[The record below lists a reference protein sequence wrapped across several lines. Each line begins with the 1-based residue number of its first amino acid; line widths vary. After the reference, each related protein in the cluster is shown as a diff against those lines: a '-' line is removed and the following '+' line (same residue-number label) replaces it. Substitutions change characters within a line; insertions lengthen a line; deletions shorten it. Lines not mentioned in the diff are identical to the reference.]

1 MTYFGAIKVGT
12 YFSVFNSWHIFK
24 KYSEN
29 FAISSNGELV
39 AFYPDD
45 RVLPIM

>member
-1 MTYFGAIKVGT
+1 MTNFGALKIGA
-12 YFSVFNSWHIFK
+12 YFFVFNSWHIFK

-39 AFYPDD
+39 AFPPSQT
-45 RVLPIM
+45 VLIMG